1 MEKRIRIHASLTPQV
16 HKELEHLIDRDRIP
30 ASYVVE
36 RAIHREYNRLPKTER
51 MDEDGHDA

>member
-1 MEKRIRIHASLTPQV
+1 MEKRIKIYVSLTPQV

-36 RAIHREYNRLPKTER
+36 RAIHRDYNRLPKTER
-51 MDEDGHDA
+51 MENDND